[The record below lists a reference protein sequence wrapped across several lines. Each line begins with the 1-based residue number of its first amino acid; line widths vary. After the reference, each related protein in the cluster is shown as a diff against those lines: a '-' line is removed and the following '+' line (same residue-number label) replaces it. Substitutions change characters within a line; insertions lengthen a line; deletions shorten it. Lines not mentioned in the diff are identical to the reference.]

1 MEQLAELNHSI
12 LSKLPLGIQ
21 SILKSLPLSDFSILI
36 LAAVTLSGFVYLVS
50 SYGSTTLQTTPEEF
64 GDYTR
69 PKKEVQVKVSVA
81 IPKKKVRRSKKRQV
95 SQVVE
100 EVKEERKIEHTENT
114 LQEEGWETVQAKK
127 PKRKNE

>member
-21 SILKSLPLSDFSILI
+21 SILKSLPLSDYSIFI
-36 LAAVTLSGFVYLVS
+36 LAAVSLAGFVYLLLS
-50 SYGSTTLQTTPEEF
+50 CGSDTLQVKSEGF
-64 GDYTR
+64 GKYER
-69 PKKEVQVKVSVA
+69 PKKEVLVKIS
-81 IPKKKVRRSKKRQV
+81 IQNPKKKARRSKKKPENDV
-95 SQVVE
+95 AE
-100 EVKEERKIEHTENT
+100 EVKEERRVEHSENT